1 MSIYVAITLTTM
13 KMVYI
18 LKTHITINTMSIYVV
33 ITMYILITP
42 KTPKK
47 VYIIRQT
54 QQAEYSKA
62 QKNPSTPQNMNETP
76 KSEELS
82 CREKNSNAKYA
93 ALTLRQY
100 TVN

>member
-18 LKTHITINTMSIYVV
+18 LKTHITINTMSIYVA

-47 VYIIRQT
+47 VYIIR
-54 QQAEYSKA
+54 
-62 QKNPSTPQNMNETP
+62 
-76 KSEELS
+76 
-82 CREKNSNAKYA
+82 
-93 ALTLRQY
+93 
-100 TVN
+100 